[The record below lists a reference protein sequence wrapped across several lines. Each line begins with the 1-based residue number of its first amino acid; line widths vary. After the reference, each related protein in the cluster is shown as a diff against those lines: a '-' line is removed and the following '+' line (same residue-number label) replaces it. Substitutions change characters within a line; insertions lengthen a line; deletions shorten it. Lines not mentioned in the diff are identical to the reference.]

1 MSVKILIDP
10 PKNVRPENS
19 IRADVGWKLY
29 LPGHMGDI
37 PSLVK
42 ASITAFRHWLW
53 WELSTRLG
61 HLKPDKPDTV
71 YILTPPLTGA
81 AMEFIVRTA
90 SFWSD
95 EVYVVAPGNG
105 AYDIENSGEN
115 LWTPPVVN
123 LNKSYDGS
131 SAVGKMHEEM
141 ESGDH
146 TFYSHVLGAGK
157 SFIRTYTIKTG
168 NTYSRFHSHTA
179 REEFYLVLKGK
190 GTARIGGHRVEI
202 SEGDL
207 ISKPTGPDLSSQF
220 LADRDEDLK
229 IMDVEIWP
237 EDERKSKDAVNY
249 PDHGELDLFGE
260 GWDMTI
266 PVDSMLSA
274 RDAMENYD
282 TGYRR
287 KADGTWE
294 PADVPGFKRRTK

>member
-10 PKNVRPENS
+10 PKDVRPENS

-29 LPGHMGDI
+29 LPDYMGDI
-37 PSLVK
+37 PAFVR
-42 ASITAFRHWLW
+42 ANITAFRHWLW
-53 WELSTRLG
+53 WELSSRLG
-61 HLKPDKPDTV
+61 YLKPDVPDTV
-71 YILTPPLTGA
+71 YILSPPLTEA
-81 AMEFIVRTA
+81 AREFIVRTV

-95 EVYVVAPGNG
+95 EVYAVSPGNDD
-105 AYDIENSGEN
+105 YDIENSGEN
-115 LWTPPVVN
+115 LWIPPVVN
-123 LNKSYDGS
+123 LNKNYDSS

-141 ESGDH
+141 ENGDQ
-146 TFYSHVLGAGK
+146 TFYSHVLGAAK
-157 SFIRTYTIKTG
+157 SFIRTYTIKNG

-179 REEFYLVLKGK
+179 REEFYLVLKGN

-202 SEGDL
+202 EEGDL

-220 LADRDEDLK
+220 LADRGQDLK

-237 EDERKSKDAVNY
+237 EDERRSKDAVHY
-249 PDHGELDLFGE
+249 PDHGELDLFGN
-260 GWDMTI
+260 GWDMMI
-266 PVDSMLSA
+266 PTDSIQPS

-294 PADVPGFKRRTK
+294 PADVPGFKRRSK